1 MYRNLNSLAEGTGS
15 QVLGLHTR
23 VNCFITQFQD
33 QVDIASLSSVKDNVV
48 NTHLRVHRSRAT
60 LLTDAIVY

>member
-33 QVDIASLSSVKDNVV
+33 QHQVDFLSLRLNGHDSVSD
-48 NTHLRVHRSRAT
+48 TGACRT
-60 LLTDAIVY
+60 PFYF